1 MSKTKIISAVS
12 IICTLF
18 IIMVI
23 YTYLNTQNKIKRIA
37 IHTEKVYG
45 NIEFSGKVDSII
57 KIRRGG
63 RTYGLMCI
71 ELDYSNV
78 ESFYRFDKYTT
89 LKIKNN
95 KAVLP
100 TGFIGEHPTARNDFL
115 FKTKYINVNK
125 DGNKKYVFYTSNDSL
140 VENWD
145 FGNNNLIEEDLIRCG
160 Y

>member
-12 IICTLF
+12 IICTLL

-23 YTYLNTQNKIKRIA
+23 YTYRNTQNKIKRIA
-37 IHTEKVYG
+37 IHTEKIYG
-45 NIEFSGKVDSII
+45 DIEFYGKIDSII

-95 KAVLP
+95 KAIMPIGPLGDINNRIVDFKLNANYVKVNEGNL
-100 TGFIGEHPTARNDFL
+100 TTFFID
-115 FKTKYINVNK
+115 K
-125 DGNKKYVFYTSNDSL
+125 NDSIV
-140 VENWD
+140 VESY
-145 FGNNNLIEEDLIRCG
+145 FRNNNLKEEDLLRCG
-160 Y
+160 N

>member
-12 IICTLF
+12 IICTLL

-23 YTYLNTQNKIKRIA
+23 YTYRNTQNKIKRIA
-37 IHTEKVYG
+37 IHTEKIYG
-45 NIEFSGKVDSII
+45 DIEFYGKIDSII

-100 TGFIGEHPTARNDFL
+100 IGFIGEHSTIRSEFL
-115 FKTKYINVNK
+115 FKSIYVTVNK
-125 DGNKKYVFYTSNDSL
+125 KQNKKYIFYSSNDSL

-145 FGNNNLIEEDLIRCG
+145 FGNNNLKEEDLLRCG
-160 Y
+160 N

>member
-12 IICTLF
+12 IICTLL

-23 YTYLNTQNKIKRIA
+23 YTYRNTQNKIKRIA
-37 IHTEKVYG
+37 IHTEKIYG
-45 NIEFSGKVDSII
+45 DIEFYGKIDSII

-95 KAVLP
+95 KAIMP
-100 TGFIGEHPTARNDFL
+100 IGPLGDKNDR
-115 FKTKYINVNK
+115 IV
-125 DGNKKYVFYTSNDSL
+125 
-140 VENWD
+140 VESY
-145 FGNNNLIEEDLIRCG
+145 FRNNNLKEEDLLRCG
-160 Y
+160 N